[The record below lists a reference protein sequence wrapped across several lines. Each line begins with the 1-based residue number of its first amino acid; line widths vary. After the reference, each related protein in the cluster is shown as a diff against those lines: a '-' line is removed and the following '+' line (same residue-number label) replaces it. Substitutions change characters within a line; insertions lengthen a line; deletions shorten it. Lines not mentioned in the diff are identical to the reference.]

1 MRPVVDM
8 ILILWLAGFLCD
20 FLRGADALVIHYTA
34 NEVSIDPNQHGF
46 PAINT
51 NFLLTEVMPL

>member
-1 MRPVVDM
+1 M
-8 ILILWLAGFLCD
+8 LAGFLCD
-20 FLRGADALVIHYTA
+20 FLRGADTLVIHYTA